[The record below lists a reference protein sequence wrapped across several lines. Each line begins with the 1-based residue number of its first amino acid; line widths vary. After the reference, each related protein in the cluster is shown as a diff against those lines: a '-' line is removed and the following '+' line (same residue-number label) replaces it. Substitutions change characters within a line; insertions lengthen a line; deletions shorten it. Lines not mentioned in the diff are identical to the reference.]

1 MAELL
6 VSNGVCAGTVFLLA
20 HDPTIVGRSEECH
33 VIIPDPWIS
42 SRHCHLEMRSGELW
56 IVDLGSRN
64 GTCVD
69 GRRVHEAALRDGS
82 RVGLGRTEAVVRM
95 VEPQGRGSEVPA
107 GATVVRFLADVE
119 KQVAGPGAAA
129 PQSTAAGAESAGR
142 QLAVLHAIGRALAD
156 APGLDESLPR
166 ILGAVASAV
175 RAERSALL
183 LIDETGTAVPR
194 ALVPGDAPPRLSS
207 AIISAATRAR
217 AGLLVAD
224 AQHDDRFSGSQSVLS
239 EGIRSYLCVP
249 IWAEDRVLGSLV
261 LDRGLVDPFTAADL
275 ELVTVAAYQA
285 ALAIERARLVE
296 HARLVDLQRRKLLRH
311 FSPDV
316 AAAILSQETLDSDPL
331 AVSIREEVTVLFSD
345 VEGFTR
351 LTEGLPALDL
361 AELLREYFH
370 EMTVALFEE
379 GGTLDKFMGDGLM
392 AIFGA
397 PVPDPDGPVR
407 AIRCAGRMLERLAAL
422 NARLPPERR
431 LAIRIG
437 INTGRVVA
445 GNFGS
450 PERLEFTVL
459 GDTVNVAS
467 RLESIAG
474 AGKVCIGRS
483 TYDRTRELFAYR
495 DLGLRSVKGRV
506 APVQVY
512 ELVGPLST

>member
-1 MAELL
+1 MVELL
-6 VSNGVCAGTVFLLA
+6 VSNGVCAGTVFFLA
-20 HDPTIVGRSEECH
+20 HDPTVVGRSEECH
-33 VIIPDPWIS
+33 VVIPDPWIS
-42 SRHCHLEMRSGELW
+42 SRHCHVELRSGEPW
-56 IVDLGSRN
+56 IVDLASRN
-64 GTCVD
+64 GTFVD
-69 GRRVHEAALRDGS
+69 GRRVHETALRDGA
-82 RVGLGRTEAVVRM
+82 RVGFGRTEALVRM
-95 VEPQGRGSEVPA
+95 VEPQGRGAEVPA
-107 GATVVRFLADVE
+107 GATAVRFLADVE
-119 KQVAGPGAAA
+119 QQVAPGAAV
-129 PQSTAAGAESAGR
+129 PEPAAGGAESARR
-142 QLAVLHAIGRALAD
+142 QVAVLHAIGRALAES
-156 APGLDESLPR
+156 PGLDESLSK

-183 LIDETGTAVPR
+183 LIDETGAAVPR
-194 ALVPGDAPPRLSS
+194 AQVPPEAPPRLSS
-207 AIISAATRAR
+207 TIISAATRAR

-224 AQHDDRFSGSQSVLS
+224 AQHDDRFSGSQSVFF

-249 IWAEDRVLGSLV
+249 IWAENRVLGSLV

-275 ELVTVAAYQA
+275 DLVTVAAYQA

-296 HARLVDLQRRKLLRH
+296 HARLVDLQRRKLQRH
-311 FSPDV
+311 FSRDV
-316 AAAILSQETLDSDPL
+316 AAAILSQETVDSDPL

-379 GGTLDKFMGDGLM
+379 GGTLDKFIGDGLM

-407 AIRCAGRMLERLAAL
+407 AIRCARRMLERLGAL
-422 NARLPPERR
+422 NARLPPDRR

-474 AGKVCIGRS
+474 AGMVCVGRS
-483 TYDRTRELFAYR
+483 TYDRTRALFAYR

>member
-6 VSNGVCAGTVFLLA
+6 VSNGACAGTVFFLE

-33 VIIPDPWIS
+33 VVIPDPWIS
-42 SRHCHLEMRSGELW
+42 SRHCRVEMRSGEPW

-82 RVGLGRTEAVVRM
+82 RVALGRTEAVVRTG
-95 VEPQGRGSEVPA
+95 EPQGRGGEVPA
-107 GATVVRFLADVE
+107 GATAVRFLADVE
-119 KQVAGPGAAA
+119 KQVAGLGVAAPGAAA
-129 PQSTAAGAESAGR
+129 AGVESAGR

-156 APGLDESLPR
+156 APGLDESLSK

-194 ALVPGDAPPRLSS
+194 AQVPPDAPPRLSS
-207 AIISAATRAR
+207 TIVSAATRAR

-224 AQHDDRFSGSQSVLS
+224 AQHDDRFSGSQSVLF

-249 IWAEDRVLGSLV
+249 IWAENRVLGSLV

-296 HARLVDLQRRKLLRH
+296 QARLVDLQRRRLLRH

-316 AAAILSQETLDSDPL
+316 AAAILSQEALDSDPL
-331 AVSIREEVTVLFSD
+331 AVSVREEVTVLFSD

-361 AELLREYFH
+361 AELLQEYFH

-397 PVPDPDGPVR
+397 PVPVTDGPVR
-407 AIRCAGRMLERLAAL
+407 AIRCARRMLERLAAL
-422 NARLPPERR
+422 NTRLPPDRR
-431 LAIRIG
+431 LAVRIG

-467 RLESIAG
+467 RLESMAG
-474 AGKVCIGRS
+474 PGKVCVGRS
-483 TYDRTRELFAYR
+483 TYDRTRALFAYR

-512 ELVGPLST
+512 ELVDPPSS